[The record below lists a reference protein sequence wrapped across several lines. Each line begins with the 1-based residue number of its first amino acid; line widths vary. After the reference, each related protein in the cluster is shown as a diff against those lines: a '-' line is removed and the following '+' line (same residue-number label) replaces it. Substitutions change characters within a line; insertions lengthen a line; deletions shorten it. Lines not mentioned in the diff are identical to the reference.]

1 MKTSITSTI
10 KKTLIILFWLIIW
23 QLLATFINK
32 PLIFASFTD
41 CLYRFSQL
49 LIDKTFYLSLFIT
62 LSETLLGLFI
72 AFVLAILLSYF
83 CYKHILFQEIIDP
96 LIAVLKSVPVVSI
109 AIILLIWQGNKF
121 LSFFVSFSVVFPN
134 VYYSLLVSFNNTD
147 KHLLDACNIYKLSN
161 KEIFIHIHLFNI
173 RNVLIAITQS
183 SISMAFKST
192 IASEVISLTTNS
204 MGLQLYYCKL
214 NLDTSGL
221 FCYTFTLILLSYLS
235 EKIIM
240 KILERRS

>member
-1 MKTSITSTI
+1 MKTSTTLMI
-10 KKTLIILFWLIIW
+10 KKVLIILFWLMIW

-49 LIDKTFYLSLFIT
+49 LVDRTFYLSLFTT
-62 LSETLLGLFI
+62 LSETLLGLLI
-72 AFVLAILLSYF
+72 AFILAILLAYF
-83 CYKHILFQEIIDP
+83 CYKHKLIQEIIDP

-109 AIILLIWQGNKF
+109 AIMLLIWQGNKF

-134 VYYSLLVSFNNTD
+134 VYYSLLVSFNNTNQ
-147 KHLLDACNIYKLSN
+147 HLLDACKIYKLSN
-161 KEIFIHIHLFNI
+161 KDIFIHIHLFNI

-183 SISMAFKST
+183 CISMAFKST
-192 IASEVISLTTNS
+192 VASEVISLTSNS

-214 NLDTSGL
+214 NLDTAGL
-221 FCYTFTLILLSYLS
+221 SCYTFTLILLSYLT
-235 EKIIM
+235 EKVIM
-240 KILERRS
+240 KILERKS